1 MVRIKFTPPDHKYGK
16 PYMLGIYSK
25 YSKTSISYVR
35 LKVAIYGIEGVRI
48 VWVACIFKDVITM

>member
-1 MVRIKFTPPDHKYGK
+1 
-16 PYMLGIYSK
+16 MLGIYSK